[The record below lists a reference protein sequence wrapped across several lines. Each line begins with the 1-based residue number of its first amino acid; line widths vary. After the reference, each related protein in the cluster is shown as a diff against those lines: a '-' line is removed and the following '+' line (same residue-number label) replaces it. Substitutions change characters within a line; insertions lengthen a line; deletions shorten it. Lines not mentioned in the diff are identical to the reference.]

1 MLYVGSTDN
10 QMYAIYT
17 NNQAAGTV
25 KWAVNTTA
33 PIATA
38 AAFSLDFGTLYFQS
52 DVLYALD
59 VVDGR
64 ILWSL
69 RSGVISSRIPTLVGP
84 DSTIYAAYGDPTFVY
99 VAAVYGRGPNVGK
112 VKFVMSPMNC
122 GGIALD
128 ADGSLYVNDMSSN
141 SLQAYYTYG
150 PYAGKMDWS
159 YGTGAATSTNPIL
172 VNSTLIA
179 GTWNNALYGVC
190 TQESCASKFQWSLQ
204 LPTGASSH
212 LFSAGIASADGSR
225 LFVGSL
231 DYSVYC
237 VALT

>member
-10 QMYAIYT
+10 RMYAIYT
-17 NNQAAGTV
+17 SNQAAGTV
-25 KWAVNTTA
+25 RWTVNTTA
-33 PIATA
+33 PIAAA
-38 AAFSLDFGTLYFQS
+38 AAFSLDMSTLYFQS
-52 DVLYALD
+52 NSLYALD
-59 VVDGR
+59 AVDGR
-64 ILWSL
+64 MLWSL
-69 RSGVISSRIPTLVGP
+69 YMVAAISPRTPPLVGP
-84 DSTIYAAYGDPTFVY
+84 DSTIYAAYGSPTY
-99 VAAVYGRGPNVGK
+99 LSVAAVYGRGPNVGK
-112 VKFVMSPMNC
+112 VNFVISVNS
-122 GGIALD
+122 GGMALD
-128 ADGSLYVNDMSSN
+128 ADGSLYVNELNSN

-159 YGTGAATSTNPIL
+159 FSIATSSNPIL

-190 TQESCASKFQWSLQ
+190 TQESCASQLQWSLQ
-204 LPTGASSH
+204 LPKGASSH
-212 LFSAGIASADGSR
+212 LFSAGTASADGSR